1 MFGKLKDMGNLVKQ
15 AKEMKAEMEKVQA
28 SLKDEKIKVENKKG
42 TIKIAMTAEL
52 VCIGLLIDPE
62 LIEEASK
69 SDDKKKEFEKELMST
84 FNNAAEKAKKVASD
98 KLAKISQGMNI
109 PGLT

>member
-15 AKEMKAEMEKVQA
+15 AKEMKNEMEKVQA
-28 SLKDEKIKVENKKG
+28 SLKDEKVKVENKKG
-42 TIKIAMTAEL
+42 TIKIAMTAEIA
-52 VCIGLLIDPE
+52 CIGILIDPTV
-62 LIEEASK
+62 LAEASK
-69 SDDKKKEFEKELMST
+69 SESKKKEFEKELT
-84 FNNAAEKAKKVASD
+84 QTYNNAAEKAKKIASD